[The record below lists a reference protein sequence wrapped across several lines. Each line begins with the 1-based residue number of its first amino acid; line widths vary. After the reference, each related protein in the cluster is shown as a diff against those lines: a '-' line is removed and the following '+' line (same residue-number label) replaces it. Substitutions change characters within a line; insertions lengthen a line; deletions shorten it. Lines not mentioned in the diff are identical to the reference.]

1 MIFKRFHTRSIP
13 GVFKRI
19 FYWILKEV
27 ATVGYLSPE
36 AVFMDG
42 THIKANANIKKK
54 VKKAIPEAAKAC
66 EKRVFADAK
75 EKYGM
80 RYTLYRG

>member
-1 MIFKRFHTRSIP
+1 M
-13 GVFKRI
+13 
-19 FYWILKEV
+19 
-27 ATVGYLSPE
+27 SPE